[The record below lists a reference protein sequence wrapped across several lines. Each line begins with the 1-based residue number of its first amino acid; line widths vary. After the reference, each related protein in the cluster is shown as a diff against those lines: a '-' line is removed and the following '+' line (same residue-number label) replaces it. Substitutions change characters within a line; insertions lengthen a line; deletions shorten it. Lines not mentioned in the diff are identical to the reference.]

1 MASPLLTPP
10 PGGDVILSNHYIA
23 GLSVMTVLAV
33 LIAWLRMY
41 IRMFVSRNT
50 GWDDWTMF
58 AASVRMGPSVVL
70 GTTPSFLSYHHLF
83 FFFRADFAVTCLSKR

>member
-10 PGGDVILSNHYIA
+10 PDGDVILSNHYIA
-23 GLSVMTVLAV
+23 GISVMTVLAV

-41 IRMFVSRNT
+41 TRIFVSRNI

-58 AASVRMGPSVVL
+58 AASVRMGPSLVL
-70 GTTPSFLSYHHLF
+70 GTTSWFLS
-83 FFFRADFAVTCLSKR
+83 